1 MLQPLGDRVIV
12 EPLEGQEKSPGGI
25 ILPDT
30 AKERPQEGKV
40 LAVGPGALNDKGER
54 SPMPVEVGDVVI
66 FTEYGGTEIK
76 VDGKK
81 YLIVDERSLLAV
93 KQAKS

>member
-12 EPLEGQEKSPGGI
+12 EPLEGQDKSPGGI
-25 ILPDT
+25 ILPDS

-40 LAVGPGALNDKGER
+40 IAVGPGALNDKGER
-54 SPMPVEVGDVVI
+54 VPIPVKEGDVVI
-66 FTEYGGTEIK
+66 FTEFGGTEIK

-93 KQAKS
+93 KEA

>member
-40 LAVGPGALNDKGER
+40 IAVGPGALNDKGER
-54 SPMPVEVGDVVI
+54 IPLPVKEGDIVI
-66 FTEYGGTEIK
+66 FTEFGGTEIK

-93 KQAKS
+93 KEA

>member
-12 EPLEGQEKSPGGI
+12 EPLEGEDKSPGGI
-25 ILPDT
+25 IIPEA
-30 AKERPQEGKV
+30 AKERPSQGKV
-40 LAVGPGALNDKGER
+40 LSVGPGRLNDKGER
-54 SPMPVEVGDVVI
+54 TPMPVKEGDVVI

-81 YLIVDERSLLAV
+81 YLIVDEHSLLAV
-93 KQAKS
+93 KQD

>member
-12 EPLEGQEKSPGGI
+12 EPLEGQDKSPGGI

-40 LAVGPGALNDKGER
+40 IAVGPGARNEKGER
-54 SPMPVEVGDVVI
+54 VPLPVKEGDVVI
-66 FTEYGGTEIK
+66 FTEFGGTEIK
-76 VDGKK
+76 VNGKK

-93 KQAKS
+93 KEA